1 MIRANIPL
9 FEEFEEELGS
19 EKMGNT
25 DELRDMGKRFKGR
38 LDVIAKLLDVLEK
51 KGWTWTT
58 GTRDIIL
65 YKNITKKNAEKEF
78 AALKIPEGIIE
89 ID

>member
-1 MIRANIPL
+1 MIRASIQL
-9 FEEFEEELGS
+9 FEDFEEELGS
-19 EKMGNT
+19 EKLGNT
-25 DELRDMGKRFKGR
+25 NELKDLGKRFNER
-38 LDVIAKLLDVLEK
+38 INVIAKLLAILEN

-58 GTRDIIL
+58 GTKDIIL
-65 YKNITKKNAEKEF
+65 YKNTTKKFAQKEL

>member
-1 MIRANIPL
+1 MIRASIQL
-9 FEEFEEELGS
+9 FEDFEEELGT
-19 EKMGNT
+19 EKIGNT
-25 DELRDMGKRFKGR
+25 DELRELGKRLKQR
-38 LDVIAKLLDVLEK
+38 IESIAKLLDVLEK

-65 YKNITKKNAEKEF
+65 YKNTTKKNAEKEL
-78 AALKIPEGIIE
+78 AALHIPEGIIE